1 MKNSIFSLRD
11 YLRLIFRRKWALVL
25 PALAGI
31 LFVPF
36 LWFSVPPKYQAS
48 ALVRRK
54 DLAINRSAPSSI
66 IGQGSSQMSVN
77 ALRVEILTWNNLER
91 VIRQVDLDTDLESPA
106 EWQAMY
112 SRLRNSISINTQ
124 ARERGVDLIEISAT
138 DEDPEMA
145 AAIANAVA
153 DNYVEASKK
162 SSRADSQTAVD
173 FLKDGTDEYL
183 QKLRETE
190 NALEQYKKTHFSD
203 LPSVK
208 DNILSTL
215 FQLRTEEAAQ
225 QLQLAKARSRLQSV
239 EEQLQDVPRVVE
251 GEVTSDKNPRWEELQ
266 NQLRHRKRV
275 LTALLLE
282 YTEKHPRVQQ
292 VQRELQDL
300 EEQLLETP
308 ARVEGSTKN
317 ILNPEYQELQ
327 MKRRDLEQ
335 EIQALQAGLSQ
346 LDSRRQANAE
356 QLERMVAEEKRYND
370 LVRDRQEANELYEQY
385 RRSLVSARTRLE
397 VESGQY
403 GTQVEMISRALV
415 PAQPYRLERVK
426 LALASL
432 VGGVAL
438 GVALMF
444 GLEFSDRS
452 LRNIEDAAAFLDL
465 PVLGSVPTIVTE
477 QEVKQRRRQRL
488 AVGGTLLLLVVVS
501 GVGIYVLEQ
510 FYPGTTWELLSKV
523 YARLQGAFSSVTSF
537 L

>member
-1 MKNSIFSLRD
+1 MKDSIISVRD
-11 YLRLIFRRKWALVL
+11 YLRLIFRRKWALIL
-25 PALAGI
+25 PALCGI

-54 DLAINRSAPSSI
+54 DLAVLRAAPRSI
-66 IGQGSSQMSVN
+66 IGPGGSHTSVN

-91 VIRQVDLDTDLESPA
+91 VIRQVNLDTDLETPA
-106 EWQAMY
+106 DWQGMY
-112 SRLRNSISINTQ
+112 AKLRNSISINSQ
-124 ARERGVDLIEISAT
+124 ARERGVDLIEISAI
-138 DEDPEMA
+138 DEDPEVA
-145 AAIANAVA
+145 AKIANAVA
-153 DNYVEASKK
+153 DNYVEESKN
-162 SSRADSQTAVD
+162 SSRGDSQTAVE
-173 FLKDGTDEYL
+173 FLRDGTEEYL

-190 NALEQYKKTHFSD
+190 AALEQYKKTHFSD
-203 LPSVK
+203 LPRVK

-215 FQLRTEEAAQ
+215 LSLRTQEAAQ
-225 QLQLAKARSRLQSV
+225 QLQLTKARSRLERLTQ
-239 EEQLQDVPRVVE
+239 QLENVPKVVE
-251 GEVTSDKNPRWEELQ
+251 GEVTSEKNARWEEIQ
-266 NQLRHRKRV
+266 NQLRQRKRA

-292 VQRELQDL
+292 IQREVEEL

-308 ARVEGSTKN
+308 THVEGSTTK
-317 ILNPEYQELQ
+317 IINPEYQDLQ
-327 MKRRDLEQ
+327 MRKRELEQ
-335 EIQALQAGLSQ
+335 EIGALQAGLSEI
-346 LDSRRQANAE
+346 DSRRQANME
-356 QLERMVAEEKRYND
+356 QLQQMVAEEKRYND
-370 LVRDRQEANELYEQY
+370 LVRDQQEANELYEQY

-415 PAQPYRLERVK
+415 PATPYRLERVK

-452 LRNIEDAAAFLDL
+452 LRNVEDASSFLDI
-465 PVLGSVPTIVTE
+465 PVLGSVPTIVTDRE
-477 QEVKQRRRQRL
+477 IRQRRRRWL
-488 AVGGTLLLLVVVS
+488 TIGGTLTVLILVS
-501 GVGIYVLEQ
+501 GISLYVLEQ
-510 FYPGTTWELLSKV
+510 FYPGSVWATLTKV
-523 YARLQGAFSSVTSF
+523 YGRLEGAFSTVRSF